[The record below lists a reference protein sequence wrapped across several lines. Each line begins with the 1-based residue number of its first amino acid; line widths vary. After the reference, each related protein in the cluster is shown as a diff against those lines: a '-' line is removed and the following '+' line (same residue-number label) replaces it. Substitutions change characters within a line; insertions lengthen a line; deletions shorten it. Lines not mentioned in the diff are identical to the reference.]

1 MAGTARWLSVAIV
14 TLWGGCATA
23 RGQYV
28 RALDDH
34 TGIGVVYRG
43 FGTALRF
50 RATYLSPGFRE
61 ALAEER
67 RRLLD
72 ADAADHARFLTQM
85 ESDREAYHEVVFT
98 AESDVETRT
107 EFGDTDDVWRVRLEA
122 DGIPQPLVTVY
133 RVRDVNA
140 LHEMIY
146 THKNI
151 WNDLWIAR
159 FERVTANPG
168 VVEFQVASGYGH
180 DAVEWRGEAVR

>member
-1 MAGTARWLSVAIV
+1 MGPTVRSLGLAFVA
-14 TLWGGCATA
+14 LASGCVTA
-23 RGQYV
+23 RGQYL
-28 RALDDH
+28 RTLDDH
-34 TGIGVVYRG
+34 TGMGVVYRG

-72 ADAADHARFLTQM
+72 ADASDHARFLSQM

-122 DGIPQPLVTVY
+122 DGVPQPLVTVY
-133 RVRDVNA
+133 RVRDVHA

-146 THKNI
+146 AHKNI

-159 FERVTANPG
+159 FERITPTPG
-168 VVEFQVASGYGH
+168 VLEFQVASGFGH
-180 DAVEWRGEAVR
+180 DEVQWRGEAVR